1 MLLYYCSFLMDAWAV
16 MDLHSSRSSVVHSR
30 VGKLQPV
37 CSLMLSG
44 QDFVYL
50 PLLCLLSTVPCRM
63 ASDREECCVV
73 WLHQVSLQRS
83 TIVNSGSYSLAQ
95 VLAKLLSKSC
105 CLVFSVWHVQHPPV
119 ALVQCLW
126 LSNSHIRKQ
135 GCKLLYLVKLC
146 KVWLSQ
152 GS

>member
-1 MLLYYCSFLMDAWAV
+1 MLLYYWSFLMDAWAV
-16 MDLHSSRSSVVHSR
+16 MDLHSSRSSAVHSR

-50 PLLCLLSTVPCRM
+50 PLLRWLSTVPCRM
-63 ASDREECCVV
+63 VSDREECCVV

-83 TIVNSGSYSLAQ
+83 TIVSSGSYSSAQ
-95 VLAKLLSKSC
+95 VLTKLLSKSC

-119 ALVQCLW
+119 ALVFKCLYSVFSVCDCPS
-126 LSNSHIRKQ
+126 LTFVNKDANYCTS
-135 GCKLLYLVKLC
+135 
-146 KVWLSQ
+146 
-152 GS
+152 